1 MRNLRRFFSRW
12 QNWLGL
18 LIVLFFVF
26 VAVFAQQIS
35 PVDPENPGVTKS
47 VGYVRDF
54 IPHPPSAEAPFGT
67 LPRQLSVYHSVVW
80 GARSAL
86 IFGVTVT
93 AFAMLIGILVG
104 AASGYAGGFMRGLL
118 LRLTDTFLAFPLI
131 AGVILINQLFT
142 LLLTQAGVYWMRG
155 GYGLNPVIDPTLIA
169 YIPEDIPAWLVTLQ
183 KIDPVIL
190 AFILFSWM
198 PYARVTNV
206 MVTRLM
212 KTEYVEAARVIG
224 ARNGRIL
231 FRHILPNAISP
242 VIVFGARD
250 VGGMVLLQATF
261 TFIGLGGDSPWG
273 MLLSNGRDWIIS
285 PGGGIFTYWWVFLPA
300 TLALI
305 LFGIGWNLL
314 GDGLNEVLN
323 PREM

>member
-18 LIVLFFVF
+18 FIVLFFIF
-26 VAVFAQQIS
+26 VAIAAPVLS
-35 PVDPENPGVTKS
+35 PEDPENPGTIKR
-47 VGYVRDF
+47 VGYVRNF
-54 IPHPPSAEAPFGT
+54 VPQPPSAEAPMGT
-67 LPRQLSVYHSVVW
+67 LPKGISVYHSIIW
-80 GARSAL
+80 GTRSAL
-86 IFGVTVT
+86 VFGVVVSC
-93 AFAMLIGILVG
+93 FSVIIGVIIG
-104 AASGYAGGFMRGLL
+104 ACSAYNGGFIRGVL
-118 LRLTDTFLAFPLI
+118 LRITDTFLAFPLI

-142 LLLTQAGVYWMRG
+142 LILSQAGVYWLVG
-155 GYGLNPVIDPTLIA
+155 GYGLSPVPDLTPAIF
-169 YIPEDIPAWLVTLQ
+169 IPEDLPLWMYTLQ

-190 AFILFSWM
+190 SFILFSWM
-198 PYARVTNV
+198 PYARVTNTMV
-206 MVTRLM
+206 MRLM

-224 ARNGRIL
+224 ARNGRII

-242 VIVFGARD
+242 VIVLGARD

-273 MLLSNGRDWIIS
+273 MLLAQGRDWIIS

-305 LFGIGWNLL
+305 LFGVGWNLL
-314 GDGLNEVLN
+314 GDGLNDVLN

>member
-18 LIVLFFVF
+18 FIVLFFIF
-26 VAVFAQQIS
+26 IALAAPRLS
-35 PVDPENPGVTKS
+35 PMDPEKPGTTKT
-47 VGYVRDF
+47 VGYIRDF
-54 IPHPPSAEAPFGT
+54 VPHPPSAEAPFGT
-67 LPRQLSVYHSVVW
+67 LPKQLSVYHSVVW
-80 GARSAL
+80 GARTAL

-104 AASGYAGGFMRGLL
+104 ACSAYFGGFVRGLL
-118 LRLTDTFLAFPLI
+118 MRITDTFLAFPLI
-131 AGVILINQLFT
+131 AGVILISQLFT
-142 LLLTQAGVYWMRG
+142 LLLTQAGVVWMRQNF
-155 GYGLNPVIDPTLIA
+155 GLNPLSVSPLA
-169 YIPEDIPAWLVTLQ
+169 MVIPEDLPFWLVTFQ

-198 PYARVTNV
+198 PYARVTNTMV
-206 MVTRLM
+206 MRLM

-224 ARNGRIL
+224 ARNGRII

-242 VIVFGARD
+242 VIVLGARD

-273 MLLSNGRDWIIS
+273 MLLATGRDWVIS

-314 GDGLNEVLN
+314 GDGLNDVLN
-323 PREM
+323 PREV